1 MAEKVFEKVEEDLS
15 VSTIILT
22 IDHQRL
28 LNLHVNISGV
38 LCSQISW
45 SILVEPFFTEDV
57 QNVSVVLLLETLWVE
72 L

>member
-1 MAEKVFEKVEEDLS
+1 MAEEVFEKVEEDLS

-38 LCSQISW
+38 LCSQIPW